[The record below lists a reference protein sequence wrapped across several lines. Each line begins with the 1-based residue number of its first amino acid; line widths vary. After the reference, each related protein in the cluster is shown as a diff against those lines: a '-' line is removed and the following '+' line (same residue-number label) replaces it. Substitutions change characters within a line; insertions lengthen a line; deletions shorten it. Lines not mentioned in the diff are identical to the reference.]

1 MAKLIGYCTKDSLYD
16 GAFDNTV
23 GWKAA
28 GMGLIIKTSDDK
40 LIVIDGGN
48 KADAEPF
55 FELLQKYSDTERVTV
70 DLWIIT
76 HPHGDHYFCL
86 RDLCGKEEV
95 TGKLKIKNLMYHLPE
110 WLDETMPVRCK
121 ECREQLQNMA
131 AVLGAN
137 IVYPV
142 ANEKIIVGSAEI
154 EPLYVFDGK
163 EKVDNGNGLSII
175 FTVTDGKRIM
185 ITGDAFKASLRRM
198 AEEYGDDLKSD
209 ILQLPHHALCDTGV
223 LEFYECVDAQT
234 VIFPTCIAGYRAMV
248 ENEEYAAHNVANKY
262 AENNAHIVYRSF
274 EGNFEIQL

>member
-1 MAKLIGYCTKDSLYD
+1 MVETARELPGTRVNRVPKPTHSQS
-16 GAFDNTV
+16 FDHT
-23 GWKAA
+23 
-28 GMGLIIKTSDDK
+28 DDDFARVVWSK
-40 LIVIDGGN
+40 PRGN
-48 KADAEPF
+48 CQE
-55 FELLQKYSDTERVTV
+55 
-70 DLWIIT
+70 
-76 HPHGDHYFCL
+76 HGNDQ
-86 RDLCGKEEV
+86 
-95 TGKLKIKNLMYHLPE
+95 
-110 WLDETMPVRCK
+110 
-121 ECREQLQNMA
+121 CREQLQNMA
-131 AVLGAN
+131 EVLGAN
-137 IVYPV
+137 TVYPV

-234 VIFPTCIAGYRAMV
+234 VILPTCIAGYRAMV

-262 AENNAHIVYRSF
+262 AENNAHIVYKSF

>member
-16 GAFDNTV
+16 GAFDNKA

-28 GMGLIIKTSDDK
+28 GMGLIIKTSEDK

-48 KADAEPF
+48 RVDAEPF
-55 FELLQKYSDTERVTV
+55 FELLQKYAGNERVTV
-70 DLWIIT
+70 DYWIIT
-76 HPHGDHYFCL
+76 HPHNDHYFCL
-86 RDLCGKEEV
+86 RELCKNEDALNKLEV
-95 TGKLKIKNLMYHLPE
+95 KNLMYHLPE
-110 WLDETMPVRCK
+110 WLDEMMPERCK
-121 ECREQLQNMA
+121 VCREQLQSMA
-131 AVLGAN
+131 SALGAN
-137 IVYPV
+137 IVYPE
-142 ANEKIIVGSAEI
+142 ANKKIFVGGAEI

-198 AEEYGDDLKSD
+198 AEEYGDKLKSD

-223 LEFYECVDAQT
+223 LEFYKCVDAQ
-234 VIFPTCIAGYRAMV
+234 IAILPTCIAGYKAMI

-262 AENNAHIVYRSF
+262 AENNAHIVYKSF
-274 EGNFEIQL
+274 EGNFEIDL

>member
-16 GAFDNTV
+16 GAFDNKV

-28 GMGLIIKTSDDK
+28 GMGLIIKTSEDK

-48 KADAEPF
+48 RVDAEPF
-55 FELLQKYSDTERVTV
+55 FELLQKYAGNERVTV
-70 DLWIIT
+70 DYWIIT
-76 HPHGDHYFCL
+76 HPHNDHYFCL
-86 RDLCGKEEV
+86 RELCQNEDALNKLEV
-95 TGKLKIKNLMYHLPE
+95 KNLMYHLPE
-110 WLDETMPVRCK
+110 WLDEMMPERCK
-121 ECREQLQNMA
+121 VCREQLQSMA
-131 AVLGAN
+131 SALGAN
-137 IVYPV
+137 IVYPE
-142 ANEKIIVGSAEI
+142 ANKKIFVGGAEI

-198 AEEYGDDLKSD
+198 AEEYGDKLKSD

-223 LEFYECVDAQT
+223 LEFYKCVDAQ
-234 VIFPTCIAGYRAMV
+234 IAILPTCIAGYNAMI

-262 AENNAHIVYRSF
+262 AENNAHIVYKSF
-274 EGNFEIQL
+274 EGNFEIYL